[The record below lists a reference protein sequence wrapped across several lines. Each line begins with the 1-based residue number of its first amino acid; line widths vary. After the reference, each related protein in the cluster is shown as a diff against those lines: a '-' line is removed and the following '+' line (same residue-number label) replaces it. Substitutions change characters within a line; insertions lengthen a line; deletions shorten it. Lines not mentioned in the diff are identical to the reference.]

1 MTETSSSV
9 TWQWK
14 ERLQRGFRRF
24 GGLLAIVTLLIKAMI
39 SQVDVHVKTYS
50 VKHFKYVHF
59 IVCQLYLYIVVQ
71 LLSCVGLFMTPWT
84 AARQASLSFTVSQSL
99 LKFMSTELVVLS
111 NHLIFCCPL
120 LLLSSIFPSL
130 RVFSNESALCNKWP
144 KYWSF
149 SFNISPFSE
158 YSGLISF
165 PTDWFDL
172 LAVQGI
178 L

>member
-99 LKFMSTELVVLS
+99 LKLRSIESMMPSQLS
-111 NHLIFCCPL
+111 HP
-120 LLLSSIFPSL
+120 LSSPSPPA
-130 RVFSNESALCNKWP
+130 FSLSLHQGFFSSLHQVDKILELQLQHQ
-144 KYWSF
+144 SF
-149 SFNISPFSE
+149 
-158 YSGLISF
+158 
-165 PTDWFDL
+165 
-172 LAVQGI
+172 Q
-178 L
+178 